1 MICLKDECINTLNDK
16 NIFKS
21 KHKTL
26 GLKTLYVWVNLDAKF
41 FEDTET

>member
-21 KHKTL
+21 KQENIGPKDTICM
-26 GLKTLYVWVNLDAKF
+26 GKF
-41 FEDTET
+41 GC